1 MISAQLSSVVP
12 LVVATFLPLSSMW
25 ASTNPSNI
33 NIAAIR
39 KPMVHEP
46 GMMIGGST
54 NASGYS
60 TEKEYLTTTFNS
72 QGTLV
77 NETQEE
83 ASNPKKLGAHASAQR
98 DSIDVELA
106 KMGHDIIVDRTFSVR
121 NNSG

>member
-1 MISAQLSSVVP
+1 MP

-33 NIAAIR
+33 NIAAVR
-39 KPMVHEP
+39 KPVAYKP
-46 GMMIGGST
+46 GMMVGGST
-54 NASGYS
+54 NASAYS
-60 TEKEYLTTTFNS
+60 TEKEYLTATFNS

-77 NETQEE
+77 NETE
-83 ASNPKKLGAHASAQR
+83 AETADPRKLGGHASARR

-106 KMGHDIIVDRTFSVR
+106 KMGHDIIVDRTYSVR

>member
-1 MISAQLSSVVP
+1 MP

-25 ASTNPSNI
+25 ASTNPTNI

-39 KPMVHEP
+39 KPTAYKP
-46 GMMIGGST
+46 GMMIGDST
-54 NASGYS
+54 NSSSYS
-60 TEKEYLTTTFNS
+60 PNEKEYLTTTFNS

-83 ASNPKKLGAHASAQR
+83 ASNPNKMGAHASARR

-106 KMGHDIIVDRTFSVR
+106 KMGHDIVVDRTFSVR

>member
-1 MISAQLSSVVP
+1 MP

-33 NIAAIR
+33 NIAAVR
-39 KPMVHEP
+39 KPTGYKP
-46 GMMIGGST
+46 GMMVGSSVNT
-54 NASGYS
+54 NGSYS

-83 ASNPKKLGAHASAQR
+83 ASNPKKLGGHASARR

-106 KMGHDIIVDRTFSVR
+106 KMGHDIIVDRTYSVR